1 MKPDTCASW
10 RALLTGPNSASS
22 SVGSPTGAELFAYS
36 ASAATKSSWMRGAA
50 STRVAAVQ
58 SWPALK

>member
-1 MKPDTCASW
+1 L
-10 RALLTGPNSASS
+10 ALLSGPKSTSS
-22 SVGSPTGAELFAYS
+22 SSGSPVLALFFACS
-36 ASAATKSSWMRGAA
+36 ASAETKSSWMPGAA